1 MYRRLTFLASYRLI
15 CLLAVFVGLTAF
27 YSLMTPLFEAP
38 DEVWH
43 YAYVRYL
50 AEKHRLPPLVD
61 DDSGAYQEAGQPPMY
76 YAVAALISG
85 LAPDDDLEKLM
96 WHNPGFGY
104 QAGGT
109 VNDNKNMLIH
119 TEAERFPWH
128 GAVLAVRLARVA
140 SLAFGLLTVVAA
152 WGLGKEAFP
161 DHPATAFGVAAMVAL
176 TPQFLFVCGVV
187 SNDSAAAAIATFV
200 LWMLA
205 RALNHGVTPRYSVL
219 LGIATGLAALTKTSL
234 LLLLP
239 LALLVVSIVTLR
251 HQGIRRAVAVS
262 SVLLIFACATGGWW
276 YVRNAFLYHDPLA
289 VQVHL
294 STPWGRAAPA
304 SIKTI
309 VADLP
314 AVYRS
319 YWGAFGWGH
328 VEFPVWVYLAIGV
341 ALVLSL
347 AGWVNALLHRHLP
360 RRWAIFLLALTWWV
374 LIGAALL
381 EWMRRVEAPHGRLLF
396 PAIAAQSLLLAGGW
410 AALPRIPVP
419 QGVLIFLLL
428 LNLLTPVTVIRPAFA
443 PPELLSP
450 SEAARKVQGTELI
463 YADVARLLGV
473 SLDRTS
479 VSPGSVLKVRACW
492 EGLAVMKQDY
502 TVFVHLIGREN
513 ARVGERH
520 TYPGL
525 GRFPTSRWPPGLA
538 FCDVYRVR
546 VSDWAPVPELYDVVI
561 GLYDADTGERLPV
574 RTPWGVEVGLP
585 VATQVRIAAPGM
597 HVGLPADARP
607 VSYRL
612 GAEVMLIGY
621 RLSGEIRSGE
631 PLTVTLYWQATGTP
645 AGDYVVFIHLLGK
658 EATGQPLI
666 LAQDDRPPR
675 YGRYPTSAWQTGEVI
690 PDEHVLTVPQLSD
703 VRDTQLMAGMYHSA
717 TLERLPVSG
726 PEGPLPDGLIPLR

>member
-1 MYRRLTFLASYRLI
+1 MYRRIALLAPHRPVW
-15 CLLAVFVGLTAF
+15 LLAVFVGLAAF

-50 AEKHRLPPLVD
+50 AEKHRLPPLGGD
-61 DDSGAYQEAGQPPMY
+61 ESGAYQEAGQPPVY

-85 LAPDDDLEKLM
+85 LAPDDDLEALM
-96 WHNPGFGY
+96 WHTPGFGY

-128 GAVLAVRLARVA
+128 GAVLAIRLARVA

-152 WGLGKEAFP
+152 WGLGEEAFP
-161 DHPATAFGVAAMVAL
+161 EHPAVAFGVAAMVAL
-176 TPQFLFVCGVV
+176 TPQFLFLCGVV
-187 SNDSAAAAIATFV
+187 SNDSAAAATATLV

-205 RALNHGVTPRYSVL
+205 RALNHGVTLRYSVL
-219 LGIATGLAALTKTSL
+219 LGVATGLAALTKTSL
-234 LLLLP
+234 LLLFP

-251 HQGIRRAVAVS
+251 HQGVRRAVAVS
-262 SVLLIFACATGGWW
+262 SVLLISACTTGGWW
-276 YVRNAFLYHDPLA
+276 YARNALLYHDPLA

-294 STPWGRAAPA
+294 NTPWGRAAPA
-304 SIKTI
+304 SMKTI
-309 VADLP
+309 LADLP

-328 VEFPVWVYLAIGV
+328 VEFPVWVYLACGV
-341 ALVLSL
+341 APLSSL
-347 AGWVNALLHRHLP
+347 AGWINALLHRSLP
-360 RRWAIFLLALTWWV
+360 RRRAIFLLALTWWMLV
-374 LIGAALL
+374 GAALL

-396 PAIAAQSLLLAGGW
+396 PAIAALSLLLAGGW

-419 QGVLIFLLL
+419 QGVFISLLI
-428 LNLLTPVTVIRPAFA
+428 LNLLTPVMVIHPAFA
-443 PPELLSP
+443 PPVLLPP
-450 SEAARKVQGTELI
+450 SEAIRKVQGTELI

-479 VSPGSVLKVRACW
+479 ASPGSVLKVRACW
-492 EGLAVMKQDY
+492 EGLAAMKQDY
-502 TVFVHLIGREN
+502 TVFVQLIGREN

-525 GRFPTSRWPPGLA
+525 GRFPTSRWPPGQA

-546 VSDWAPVPELYDVVI
+546 ISEWAPVPELYDVVI

-574 RTPWGVEVGLP
+574 RTSWGGEVGLP
-585 VATQVRIAAPGM
+585 VATQVRIAAPDM
-597 HVGLPADARP
+597 HAGLPADVRP
-607 VSYRL
+607 ASYRL
-612 GAEVMLIGY
+612 GAEIMLIGY

-631 PLTVTLYWQATGTP
+631 PLTVTLYWQATGRP
-645 AGDYVVFIHLLGK
+645 SGDYVVFIHLLDKSGA
-658 EATGQPLI
+658 EATI

-675 YGRYPTSAWQTGEVI
+675 YGRYPTSAWQAGEVI
-690 PDEHVLTVPQLSD
+690 PDEHVLTIPSLND
-703 VRDTQLMAGMYHSA
+703 ARDIQLMAGMYHPA